1 MVCVIIGV
9 DEAGRGCIIGPMV
22 ICAAAIN
29 PLDEYRLK
37 EMGVKD
43 SKKLSPLQREN
54 LYGKVGRLTKYTTV
68 KVTAEELNTLMDRH
82 NLNEIEAIKI
92 AQAIDQLAIRDATVY
107 VDSPDNVPAKF
118 ARRIEKYLK
127 TRVKIVSAN
136 KADDT
141 YVVVGAASIIA
152 KVTRDREIE
161 KIKKETGID
170 FNSGYTSD
178 PFTQKV
184 IAHRKDYPKLEPYLR
199 TKWSTLRVDKQKKLS
214 EFADEKD
221 AGLP

>member
-1 MVCVIIGV
+1 VIIGI

-29 PLDEYRLK
+29 PMEEYKLK
-37 EMGVKD
+37 EMGVRD
-43 SKKLSPLQREN
+43 SKKLSPSQREG
-54 LYGKVGRLTKYTTV
+54 LYGKVGRMCKYTTV
-68 KVTAEELNTLMDRH
+68 KVTAGELNVLMDYH

-92 AQAIDQLAIRDATVY
+92 AQAIDQLGIPGATVY

-118 ARRIEKYLK
+118 AKRIEKYVK
-127 TRVKIVSAN
+127 TRVKIISAN

-141 YVVVGAASIIA
+141 YVIVGAASIIA

-178 PFTQKV
+178 PKTQAV
-184 IAHRKDYPKLEPYLR
+184 IGRRKDYPQLEPYLR
-199 TKWSTLRVDKQKKLS
+199 TKWSTLRVEKQRKLS
-214 EFADEKD
+214 EFELEV
-221 AGLP
+221 LP

>member
-1 MVCVIIGV
+1 MIIGV

-29 PLDEYRLK
+29 PLEEYKLK

-43 SKKLSPLQREN
+43 SKKLSPRQREG
-54 LYGKVGRLTKYTTV
+54 LYGRVGKLTKYTTV
-68 KVTAEELNTLMDRH
+68 KITAEELNVLMDRK
-82 NLNEIEAIKI
+82 NLNEIEAMKI
-92 AQAIDQLAIRDATVY
+92 AHAIDVLGIRDATVY
-107 VDSPDNVPAKF
+107 VDSPDNVPSKF

-127 TRVKIVSAN
+127 TRVKIISAN
-136 KADDT
+136 KADDK
-141 YVVVGAASIIA
+141 YVIVGAASIIA

-178 PFTQKV
+178 PVTQKYV
-184 IAHRKDYPKLEPYLR
+184 AQRKDYPQLQQYLR
-199 TKWSTLRVDKQKKLS
+199 TKWSTLRVEKQRKLS
-214 EFADEKD
+214 EFSEEVV
-221 AGLP
+221 

>member
-1 MVCVIIGV
+1 MIIGI

-29 PLDEYRLK
+29 PLDEYKLK

-43 SKKLSPLQREN
+43 SKKLSPSQREG
-54 LYGKVGRLTKYTTV
+54 LYGKVGRLCKYTTV
-68 KVTAEELNTLMDRH
+68 KITAEELSALMDH
-82 NLNEIEAIKI
+82 KNLNEIEAMKI
-92 AQAIDQLAIRDATVY
+92 AHAIDQLALHNATAY
-107 VDSPDNVPAKF
+107 VDSPDNVPSKF

-127 TRVKIVSAN
+127 TRTRIVSAN

-141 YVVVGAASIIA
+141 YVIVGAASIIA

-161 KIKKETGID
+161 KIKKIVGFD

-178 PFTQKV
+178 PVTQEFVRK
-184 IAHRKDYPKLEPYLR
+184 RKDYPALAPYLR
-199 TKWSTLRVDKQKKLS
+199 TKWSTLRVEKQKKLS
-214 EFADEKD
+214 EFE
-221 AGLP
+221 

>member
-1 MVCVIIGV
+1 MIIGV

-29 PLDEYRLK
+29 PLEEYKLK

-43 SKKLSPLQREN
+43 SKKLSLRQREG
-54 LYGKVGRLTKYTTV
+54 LYGRVGKLTKYTTV
-68 KVTAEELNTLMDRH
+68 KITAEELNVLMDRK
-82 NLNEIEAIKI
+82 NLNEIEAMKI
-92 AQAIDQLAIRDATVY
+92 AHAIDVLGIRDATVY
-107 VDSPDNVPAKF
+107 VDSPDNVPSKF

-127 TRVKIVSAN
+127 TRVKIISAN
-136 KADDT
+136 KADDK
-141 YVVVGAASIIA
+141 YVIVGAASIIA

-178 PFTQKV
+178 PVTQKYV
-184 IAHRKDYPKLEPYLR
+184 AQRKDYPQLQQYLR
-199 TKWSTLRVDKQKKLS
+199 TKWSTLRVEKQRKLS
-214 EFADEKD
+214 EFSEEVV
-221 AGLP
+221 

>member
-1 MVCVIIGV
+1 MIIGV

-29 PLDEYRLK
+29 PLEEYKLK
-37 EMGVKD
+37 ELGVKD
-43 SKKLSPLQREN
+43 SKKLSPHQREG

-68 KVTAEELNTLMDRH
+68 KITAEELNELMDH
-82 NLNEIEAIKI
+82 KNLNEIEAMKI
-92 AQAIDQLAIRDATVY
+92 AHAIDTLGIRDATVY

-118 ARRIEKYLK
+118 AKRIEKYLK
-127 TRVKIVSAN
+127 TRVKIISEN

-141 YVVVGAASIIA
+141 YVIVGAASIIA

-161 KIKKETGID
+161 KIKKETGIE

-178 PFTQKV
+178 PVTQKYV
-184 IAHRKDYPKLEPYLR
+184 ARRKDYPQLAKYLR
-199 TKWSTLRVDKQKKLS
+199 TRWSTLRVEKQRKLS
-214 EFADEKD
+214 EFESEAVQ
-221 AGLP
+221 

>member
-1 MVCVIIGV
+1 MIIGV

-29 PLDEYRLK
+29 PLEEYRMK

-43 SKKLSPLQREN
+43 SKKLSPNQREQ
-54 LYGKVGRLTKYTTV
+54 LYPKVAHMTKYVTV
-68 KVTAEELNTLMDRH
+68 KVSALELTEMMGKH

-92 AQAIDQLAIRDATVY
+92 AQAIDSLNLPKATVY

-127 TRVKIVSAN
+127 HKMKIISAN
-136 KADDT
+136 KADDK
-141 YVVVGAASIIA
+141 YLIVGAASIIA

-161 KIKKETGID
+161 KIKQEVGVD

-178 PFTQKV
+178 VITQKV
-184 IAHRKDYPKLEPYLR
+184 VEEREKYPALDKYLR
-199 TKWSTLRVDKQKKLS
+199 KKWSTLVKEKQRTLG
-214 EFADEKD
+214 EWEEAPE
-221 AGLP
+221 GRNPE

>member
-1 MVCVIIGV
+1 MRAWLRGCFTMIIGI

-29 PLDEYRLK
+29 PMEEYKLK

-43 SKKLSPLQREN
+43 SKKLSPHQREG
-54 LYGKVGRLTKYTTV
+54 LYGKVGKMCKYTTV
-68 KVTAEELNTLMDRH
+68 KITAQEINELMDRH
-82 NLNEIEAIKI
+82 NLNEIEAMKI
-92 AQAIDQLAIRDATVY
+92 ALAIDQLAIRDATVY

-118 ARRIEKYLK
+118 ARRIEKYVK

-141 YVVVGAASIIA
+141 YVIVGAASIIA

-161 KIKKETGID
+161 KIKKETGIN

-178 PFTQKV
+178 PMTQKYV
-184 IAHRKDYPKLEPYLR
+184 HNRKAYPALEPYLR
-199 TKWSTLRVDKQKKLS
+199 TKWSTLRVENQKKLF
-214 EFADEKD
+214 EFE
-221 AGLP
+221 

>member
-1 MVCVIIGV
+1 MIIGV

-29 PLDEYRLK
+29 PLDEYKLK
-37 EMGVKD
+37 EIGVRD
-43 SKKLSPLQREN
+43 SKKLTPAQRER
-54 LYGKVGRLTKYTTV
+54 LYGKVWKLCKHTTV
-68 KVTAEELNTLMDRH
+68 KITAQEINQLMEKH
-82 NLNEIEAIKI
+82 SLNEIEAMKI
-92 AQAIDQLAIRDATVY
+92 ALAIDRLGIPGATIY

-118 ARRIEKYLK
+118 AMRIEKYLK
-127 TRVKIVSAN
+127 TKAKIVSAN

-161 KIKKETGID
+161 RIKEETGVD

-178 PFTQKV
+178 PFTQRV
-184 IAHRKDYPKLEPYLR
+184 IDRRKEFPQLEPYLR
-199 TKWSTLRVDKQKKLS
+199 TKWSTLKVEEQKKLP
-214 EFADEKD
+214 EF
-221 AGLP
+221 G

>member
-1 MVCVIIGV
+1 MIIGI

-29 PLDEYRLK
+29 QLDEYKLK

-43 SKKLSPLQREN
+43 SKKLSPHQREA
-54 LYGKVGRLTKYTTV
+54 LYGPVGKLCKYTTV
-68 KVTAEELNTLMDRH
+68 KITAQEINTMMDKH
-82 NLNEIEAIKI
+82 NLNEIEAIKV
-92 AQAIDQLAIRDATVY
+92 AQAIDQLAMRDATVY

-118 ARRIEKYLK
+118 ARRIEKYVK
-127 TRVKIVSAN
+127 TRVRIVSAN

-141 YVVVGAASIIA
+141 YVIVGAASIIA

-178 PFTQKV
+178 PKTQKCV
-184 IAHRKDYPKLEPYLR
+184 HNRKDYPALEPYLR
-199 TKWSTLRVDKQKKLS
+199 TKWSTLRTERQKKLS
-214 EFADEKD
+214 EF
-221 AGLP
+221 

>member
-1 MVCVIIGV
+1 MIIGI

-29 PLDEYRLK
+29 PLEEYKLK
-37 EMGVKD
+37 ELGVKD

-54 LYGKVGRLTKYTTV
+54 LYGKVGRLCKYTTV
-68 KVTAEELNTLMDRH
+68 KITAEELNVMMDKH

-92 AQAIDQLAIRDATVY
+92 AQAIDQLAIRDAVVY

-127 TRVKIVSAN
+127 TRVRIVAAN

-141 YVVVGAASIIA
+141 YVIVGGASIIA

-178 PFTQKV
+178 PKTQAV
-184 IAHRKDYPKLEPYLR
+184 IARRKDYPALEPYLR
-199 TKWSTLRVDKQKKLS
+199 TKWATLRVENQRKLS
-214 EFADEKD
+214 EF
-221 AGLP
+221 

>member
-1 MVCVIIGV
+1 MIIGI

-22 ICAAAIN
+22 ICAAALN
-29 PLDEYRLK
+29 PLDEYKLK
-37 EMGVKD
+37 EMGVRD

-54 LYGKVGRLTKYTTV
+54 LYGKVGHLCKYTTV
-68 KVTAEELNTLMDRH
+68 KVTAEELNVLMGHH

-92 AQAIDQLAIRDATVY
+92 AQAIDQLGIAGATVF

-118 ARRIEKYLK
+118 ARRIEKYVK

-141 YVVVGAASIIA
+141 YVIVGAASIIA

-161 KIKKETGID
+161 KIKKIVGFD

-178 PFTQKV
+178 PKTQHFIGK
-184 IAHRKDYPKLEPYLR
+184 RRDYPAIEPYLR
-199 TKWSTLRVDKQKKLS
+199 TRWSTLRTEKQKKLS
-214 EFADEKD
+214 EFE
-221 AGLP
+221 

>member
-1 MVCVIIGV
+1 MIIGI

-29 PLDEYRLK
+29 PLEEYKLK

-43 SKKLSPLQREN
+43 SKKLSPAQREN
-54 LYGKVGRLTKYTTV
+54 LYGKVGRMCKYTTV
-68 KVTAEELNTLMDRH
+68 KVTAAELNVMMDKH

-107 VDSPDNVPAKF
+107 VDSPDNVPSKF
-118 ARRIEKYLK
+118 ARRIEKYVK
-127 TRVKIVSAN
+127 TRVRIVSAN
-136 KADDT
+136 RADDT
-141 YVVVGAASIIA
+141 YVIVGGASIIA

-161 KIKKETGID
+161 KIRKETGID

-178 PFTQKV
+178 PKTQAV
-184 IAHRKDYPKLEPYLR
+184 IARRKDYPQLEPYLR
-199 TKWSTLRVDKQKKLS
+199 TKWSTLRVENQKKLS
-214 EFADEKD
+214 EF
-221 AGLP
+221 